1 MSARHRDDDRESD
14 DGQRPPT
21 LWQSWMSVLAAF
33 FVAGPRLVASFD
45 RRGMVA
51 SFDRFAILGAEDAPV
66 RRLDE
71 VVVRT
76 FGSAPRSAP
85 VPSGRPS
92 RYSRRRSESSP
103 TFPIASMTYVPE
115 LGVVTTTPA
124 FLNADI
130 VRFHGSDW
138 PGWCRP
144 RCASPRFRRSRPGN
158 CCRGR
163 TGGRE
168 ARGEIRVRYGIA
180 PRFYVSGAVFLN
192 RESRV
197 RTTAL
202 GPTIVSASSTS
213 ALAER
218 TCSGGIARTTSRPA
232 SVSTLAKTQLT
243 APSSGMVLGRDERGV
258 AGGKVEQVARRN
270 REEKKTLGGFDV
282 GCALTTCCSPSTSA
296 RKTM

>member
-1 MSARHRDDDRESD
+1 MA
-14 DGQRPPT
+14 G
-21 LWQSWMSVLAAF
+21 F

-180 PRFYVSGAVFLN
+180 PRFSRFIPRKPG
-192 RESRV
+192 SHHRV
-197 RTTAL
+197 RPHDRQRLVHECL
-202 GPTIVSASSTS
+202 GGAH
-213 ALAER
+213 
-218 TCSGGIARTTSRPA
+218 
-232 SVSTLAKTQLT
+232 
-243 APSSGMVLGRDERGV
+243 VLGWYRAHHLAARLGVHLGQDAADRPLVGHGPRTRRTGRRG
-258 AGGKVEQVARRN
+258 R
-270 REEKKTLGGFDV
+270 
-282 GCALTTCCSPSTSA
+282 
-296 RKTM
+296 